1 MLKLFNGDGTGQ
13 APITA
18 MHDFGNVKEPH
29 TDTFME
35 PQQKE
40 YRPEMQWITI
50 LRPCM
55 HTHTHAHA
63 HTQHSTIRAGVVG
76 THHHRS
82 HGTQARLLPPERMRS
97 CAHLRL
103 CEKLLKYLFDEIS
116 ASNSVGGCSLNND
129 DVHLRDKRFPIVNKS
144 EFSLRFITK
153 LFFIVYEVRI
163 FLGRT
168 QK

>member
-1 MLKLFNGDGTGQ
+1 MTLVMLKSRTQTHSWSRNRKSTGPKCNGLQYNGH
-13 APITA
+13 A
-18 MHDFGNVKEPH
+18 
-29 TDTFME
+29 
-35 PQQKE
+35 
-40 YRPEMQWITI
+40 
-50 LRPCM
+50 C
-55 HTHTHAHA
+55 THTYAHA

-163 FLGRT
+163 FLGRK